1 MFIVTTVS
9 FDLILTNY
17 PLNQR
22 ERDRE
27 RERFL
32 PSMNLR
38 QNSTVKVQ
46 ELNISIYYVW
56 TCFVTCNN
64 NDNYKSNQN
73 VVKTTE
79 NISNYF

>member
-22 ERDRE
+22 ERERE

-38 QNSTVKVQ
+38 QNSTVKVH

-56 TCFVTCNN
+56 TCFVTCTGNN
-64 NDNYKSNQN
+64 NDNYKSNQY
-73 VVKTTE
+73 VVK
-79 NISNYF
+79 NN

>member
-22 ERDRE
+22 ERE
-27 RERFL
+27 RDL